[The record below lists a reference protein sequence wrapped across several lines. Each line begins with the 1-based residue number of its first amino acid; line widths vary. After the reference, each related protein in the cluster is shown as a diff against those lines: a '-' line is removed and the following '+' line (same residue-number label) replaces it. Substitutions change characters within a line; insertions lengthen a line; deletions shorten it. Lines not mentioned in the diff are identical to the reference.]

1 MVRVYEGW
9 HLGPDGRHVIAI
21 DGCTLLDEKWEHEHF
36 PFAFLRYLEKLDSFY
51 GQGIPEELI
60 GTQLE
65 INKLLRDI
73 QKAQHLIAAPKVLKE
88 RSSQVSQAHLTNE
101 IGSVIDYTGKAPQF
115 INPTAMSNEIYS
127 HVKWLI
133 QTAYEKVGLSQLSA
147 ASKKPSGLDS
157 RPALREFANIES
169 ERFAV
174 TEMNYQRFFQE
185 LAERT
190 IEWAR
195 EIYKDG
201 VSIKTQN
208 GKFIETIKWS
218 EANLEADEFV
228 TKVYLSSLLP
238 LSPASRLQ
246 KIEEF
251 VKAGWMDRETALS
264 QFDHPDI
271 EAWES
276 VETADKELAE
286 SMIYDI
292 LYHGKYRAP
301 EPEMDLE
308 KAVNAGR
315 KAYLQALQADARDDR
330 LELLLRWIDAAASLL
345 PDLSAAVQPALGQV
359 QATPAPLPVSDLLPQ
374 GITPTTLI

>member
-1 MVRVYEGW
+1 M
-9 HLGPDGRHVIAI
+9 AI
-21 DGCTLLDEKWEHEHF
+21 DNCTLVDEKWKSQHF
-36 PFAFLRYLEKLDSFY
+36 PFAFMRYLEKIDSFY

-88 RSSQVSQAHLTNE
+88 RHSQVSPAHLTNE
-101 IGSVIDYTGKAPQF
+101 IGSVIDYTGTKPDF
-115 INPTAMSNEIYS
+115 INPTAMNNEIYN

-147 ASKKPSGLDS
+147 SSKKPSGLDS

-174 TEMNYQRFFQE
+174 TEMNYQHFFKE

-190 IEWAR
+190 LEWAR
-195 EIYKDG
+195 EVYKDG
-201 VSIKTQN
+201 TTIKTAS
-208 GKFIETIKWS
+208 GKFIESIRWK
-218 EANLEADEFV
+218 EANLEEDEFV

-238 LSPASRLQ
+238 LAPASRLQ

-264 QFDHPDI
+264 QFNHPDV

-276 VETADKELAE
+276 METADKELAE

-292 LYHGKYRAP
+292 LYKGKYRAP
-301 EPEMDLE
+301 EPEMDPQ
-308 KAVNAGR
+308 KAVNTAR
-315 KAYLQALQADARDDR
+315 KAYLQALQADAPDDR
-330 LELLLRWIDAAASLL
+330 LELLLRWIDSAASLL
-345 PDLSAAVQPALGQV
+345 PDLAA
-359 QATPAPLPVSDLLPQ
+359 PVINTGLFE
-374 GITPTTLI
+374 